1 MINTIIVL
9 ALIACTAFFVA
20 AEYAVIRVRM
30 SRIEQMVAEG
40 NKKASAVKQIVAR
53 LDEYLSAC
61 QLGNTLTN
69 LALGWLGESTVEHLL
84 SPVFGLFAL
93 PESVET
99 VVSFVIAFLIL
110 TFLEV
115 VVGEL
120 LPKIVAIQKAES
132 LALALARPLMIFFK
146 ITYPFS
152 WLLNRSARLLTGM
165 FGMKPLSE
173 TDNTRTEAELRLI
186 LSEGYKSGII
196 NSSEFRYVTNIFELD
211 DMVAKG
217 IMIPRRDVAFI
228 DESETVQEVVARTSL
243 DAYDLY
249 PVTAGG
255 DKDTVVGLIDYKEL
269 LTTYIRHP
277 GEPDMPV
284 KPYIEPVLQLLDTVS
299 VQEIL
304 LLMQKKDIHMAV
316 LLDEYGGTSGIVTIR
331 DIIARIVGE
340 RRQQRDEDGRPLIQQ
355 LGDGQY
361 ALSGTLMIEET
372 NRLLKTEI
380 EDDEGVY
387 TLGGWLMSEL
397 EEAMPGAEVSAD
409 NYTFVVAEME
419 NRQIKRVNVRRSAA
433 AVDDMQEAAAPSAEY
448 HS

>member
-20 AEYAVIRVRM
+20 AEYAVIRARM

-40 NKKASAVKQIVAR
+40 NKKALAVKQIVSR

-99 VVSFVIAFLIL
+99 VVSFAIAFLIL

-132 LALALARPLMIFFK
+132 LALALAQPLTIFFK
-146 ITYPFS
+146 LTYPFS
-152 WLLNRSARLLTGM
+152 WLLNRSARLLTGL

-173 TDNTRTEAELRLI
+173 HDNTRTEAELRLI

-211 DMVAKG
+211 DMVAKA

-228 DESETVQEVVARTSL
+228 DQDETVQAVVARTAA
-243 DAYDLY
+243 DAFDLY

-255 DKDTVVGLIDYKEL
+255 DKDTIVGLIDYKEL
-269 LTTYIRHP
+269 LTAYIRHP

-284 KPYIEPVLQLLDTVS
+284 APLIEPVLHLLDTVS

-304 LLMQKKDIHMAV
+304 LLMQKKDVHMAV
-316 LLDEYGGTSGIVTIR
+316 LIDEYGGTSGIVTIR
-331 DIIARIVGE
+331 DIIARIVGV
-340 RRQQRDEDGRPLIQQ
+340 RQEQLDEDGRPLIEQ
-355 LGDGQY
+355 LPGGQY
-361 ALSGTLMIEET
+361 RLSGTLMIEEA
-372 NRLLKTEI
+372 NRLLKTDI

-397 EEAMPGAEVSAD
+397 EEAAPGAEVAAD
-409 NYTFVVAEME
+409 AYAFTVEEVE
-419 NRQIKRVNVRRSAA
+419 NRQIKRVLARP
-433 AVDDMQEAAAPSAEY
+433 QPEASGAETQPPAG
-448 HS
+448 

>member
-9 ALIACTAFFVA
+9 ALIGCTAFFVA
-20 AEYAVIRVRM
+20 AEYAVIRARM
-30 SRIEQMVAEG
+30 SRIEQLVAEG

-152 WLLNRSARLLTGM
+152 WLLNRSARLLTGL

-249 PVTAGG
+249 PVTKGG
-255 DKDTVVGLIDYKEL
+255 DKDSIVGLIDYKEL
-269 LTTYIRHP
+269 LTAYIRHP

-355 LGDGQY
+355 LTDGRY
-361 ALSGTLMIEET
+361 ELSGTLMIEET
-372 NRLLKTEI
+372 NRLLKTDI
-380 EDDEGVY
+380 EDDDGVY

-397 EEAMPGAEVSAD
+397 EEAAVGAEVSAD

-419 NRQIKRVNVRRSAA
+419 NRQIKRVSVRRAPA
-433 AVDDMQEAAAPSAEY
+433 PANEAQEASASAE
-448 HS
+448 HPPS

>member
-9 ALIACTAFFVA
+9 ALIGCTAFFVA
-20 AEYAVIRVRM
+20 AEYAVIRARM
-30 SRIEQMVAEG
+30 SRIEQLVAEG

-84 SPVFGLFAL
+84 SPVFGLFSL

-120 LPKIVAIQKAES
+120 LPKIVAIQKAEA
-132 LALALARPLMIFFK
+132 LALTLARPLMIFFK

-152 WLLNRSARLLTGM
+152 WLLNRSARLLTGL

-173 TDNTRTEAELRLI
+173 QDNTRTEAELRLI

-217 IMIPRRDVAFI
+217 IMVPRRDVAFI
-228 DESETVQEVVARTSL
+228 DESETVQAIVARTSL

-255 DKDTVVGLIDYKEL
+255 DKDTIVGLIDYKEL
-269 LTTYIRHP
+269 LTAYIRHP

-355 LGDGQY
+355 LPGGQY
-361 ALSGTLMIEET
+361 ELSGTLMIEET

-397 EEAMPGAEVSAD
+397 EEAAQGAEVSAD
-409 NYTFVVAEME
+409 AYTFVVAEME
-419 NRQIKRVNVRRSAA
+419 NRQIKRVNVRRAPEQAKGAQETTAA
-433 AVDDMQEAAAPSAEY
+433 EQPHA
-448 HS
+448 

>member
-9 ALIACTAFFVA
+9 ALIGCTAFFVA
-20 AEYAVIRVRM
+20 AEYAVIRARM
-30 SRIEQMVAEG
+30 SRIEQLVAEG

-84 SPVFGLFAL
+84 SPVFGLFSL

-132 LALALARPLMIFFK
+132 LALALAKPLMIFFK
-146 ITYPFS
+146 LTYPFS
-152 WLLNRSARLLTGM
+152 WLLNRSARLLTGL

-173 TDNTRTEAELRLI
+173 QDNTRTEAELRLI

-217 IMIPRRDVAFI
+217 IMVPRRDVAFI
-228 DESETVQEVVARTSL
+228 DESETVQEIVARTSL

-255 DKDTVVGLIDYKEL
+255 DKDTIVGLIDYKEL
-269 LTTYIRHP
+269 LTAYIRHP

-355 LGDGQY
+355 LPGGQY
-361 ALSGTLMIEET
+361 ELSGTLMIEET

-397 EEAMPGAEVSAD
+397 EEAAPGAQVSAD
-409 NYTFVVAEME
+409 AYTFVVAEME
-419 NRQIKRVNVRRSAA
+419 NRQIKRVNVRRAPEPA
-433 AVDDMQEAAAPSAEY
+433 NEAQETTASPE
-448 HS
+448 

>member
-20 AEYAVIRVRM
+20 AEYAVIRARM
-30 SRIEQMVAEG
+30 SRIEQLVAEG

-84 SPVFGLFAL
+84 SPVFGLFSL

-132 LALALARPLMIFFK
+132 LALALARPLMMFFK
-146 ITYPFS
+146 LTYPFS
-152 WLLNRSARLLTGM
+152 WLLNRSARLLTGL

-173 TDNTRTEAELRLI
+173 QDNTRTEAELRLI

-255 DKDTVVGLIDYKEL
+255 DKDTIVGLIDYKEL
-269 LTTYIRHP
+269 LTAYIRHP
-277 GEPDMPV
+277 GGAGHAGQALYRACAAAAGYRVGAGDLV
-284 KPYIEPVLQLLDTVS
+284 VDA
-299 VQEIL
+299 
-304 LLMQKKDIHMAV
+304 KK
-316 LLDEYGGTSGIVTIR
+316 GTSIWRCCSTSTAGLRASSRFATLSR
-331 DIIARIVGE
+331 ASSASGGSSATRTAAR
-340 RRQQRDEDGRPLIQQ
+340 
-355 LGDGQY
+355 
-361 ALSGTLMIEET
+361 
-372 NRLLKTEI
+372 
-380 EDDEGVY
+380 
-387 TLGGWLMSEL
+387 
-397 EEAMPGAEVSAD
+397 
-409 NYTFVVAEME
+409 
-419 NRQIKRVNVRRSAA
+419 
-433 AVDDMQEAAAPSAEY
+433 
-448 HS
+448 

>member
-228 DESETVQEVVARTSL
+228 DESETVQEIVARTAL

-255 DKDTVVGLIDYKEL
+255 DKDTIVGLIDYKEL

-277 GEPDMPV
+277 GETDMPV

-355 LGDGQY
+355 LGDGRY
-361 ALSGTLMIEET
+361 ELSGTLMIEET
-372 NRLLKTEI
+372 NRLLKTDI

-397 EEAMPGAEVSAD
+397 EEAKPGAEVFAD
-409 NYTFVVAEME
+409 DYTFVVAEME
-419 NRQIKRVNVRRSAA
+419 NRQIKRVNVRRSPAA
-433 AVDDMQEAAAPSAEY
+433 ADDTQEAAASSAEY

>member
-1 MINTIIVL
+1 MVNTIIVL
-9 ALIACTAFFVA
+9 ALIGCTAFFVA
-20 AEYAVIRVRM
+20 AEYAVIRARM

-40 NKKASAVKQIVAR
+40 NKKAMAVKQIIAR

-132 LALALARPLMIFFK
+132 LALALARPLTVFFK
-146 ITYPFS
+146 VTYPFS
-152 WLLNRSARLLTGM
+152 WLLNRSARLITSLL
-165 FGMKPLSE
+165 GMKPLSE

-211 DMVAKG
+211 DMVAKA
-217 IMIPRRDVAFI
+217 IMVPRRDVAFI
-228 DESETVQEVVARTSL
+228 DREETVREVVARTAA
-243 DAYDLY
+243 DPYDLY
-249 PVTAGG
+249 PVTIGR
-255 DKDTVVGLIDYKEL
+255 DKDSIAGLIDYKEL
-269 LTTYIRHP
+269 LTAYIRRS
-277 GEPDMPV
+277 GEPDMSV
-284 KPYIEPVLQLLDTVS
+284 ADFAQPVLHLIDTVS
-299 VQEIL
+299 VQEVL
-304 LLMQKKDIHMAV
+304 LQMQEKNIHMAV
-316 LLDEYGGTSGIVTIR
+316 LVDEFGGTSGIVTIR

-340 RRQQRDEDGRPLIQQ
+340 QRRRLDEDGRPLIEE
-355 LGDGQY
+355 LPDGRY
-361 ALSGTLMIEET
+361 RLSGTLTIEEA
-372 NRLLKTEI
+372 NRLLKTEL

-397 EEAMPGAEVSAD
+397 GEAAPGAEVAADDYAFTVEEMDSLQITRVFVRPLPEHGGESPQASA
-409 NYTFVVAEME
+409 
-419 NRQIKRVNVRRSAA
+419 
-433 AVDDMQEAAAPSAEY
+433 P
-448 HS
+448 

>member
-20 AEYAVIRVRM
+20 AEYAVIRARM
-30 SRIEQMVAEG
+30 SRIEQLVEEG
-40 NKKASAVKQIVAR
+40 NKKAVAVKQIVAR

-84 SPVFGLFAL
+84 SPVFGLFAM

-132 LALALARPLMIFFK
+132 LALALARPLTMFFK
-146 ITYPFS
+146 VTYPFS
-152 WLLNRSARLLTGM
+152 WLLNRSARLLTGL
-165 FGMKPLSE
+165 FGLKPLSE
-173 TDNTRTEAELRLI
+173 HDNTRTEAELRLI

-217 IMIPRRDVAFI
+217 MMIPRRDVEFI
-228 DESETVQEVVARTSL
+228 DRDETVQGVVARTSL
-243 DAYDLY
+243 SAYDLY

-255 DKDTVVGLIDYKEL
+255 DKDTIVGLIDYKEL
-269 LTTYIRHP
+269 LTAYIRHP

-284 KPYIEPVLQLLDTVS
+284 APYIEPVLQLIDTVS
-299 VQEIL
+299 VQEVL

-316 LLDEYGGTSGIVTIR
+316 LIDEYGGTSGIVTIR

-340 RRQQRDEDGRPLIQQ
+340 RRQQRDEAGRPLVQQ
-355 LGDGQY
+355 LPDGQY
-361 ALSGTLMIEET
+361 QLSGTLMIEET

-380 EDDEGVY
+380 EEDEGVY

-397 EEAMPGAEVSAD
+397 QEAAPGAEVAAD
-409 NYTFVVAEME
+409 PYTFVIAEME
-419 NRQIKRVNVRRSAA
+419 NRQIKRVNARRMPEEANKAQEVSA
-433 AVDDMQEAAAPSAEY
+433 SAEY
-448 HS
+448 PS

>member
-1 MINTIIVL
+1 MVNTIIVL

-20 AEYAVIRVRM
+20 AEYAVIRARM

-40 NKKASAVKQIVAR
+40 NKKAAAVKQIVAR

-146 ITYPFS
+146 ITFPFS
-152 WLLNRSARLLTGM
+152 WLLNQSARLLTGL

-173 TDNTRTEAELRLI
+173 MDNTRTEAELRLI

-228 DESETVQEVVARTSL
+228 DESETVQEVVARTAL

-249 PVTAGG
+249 PVTAGR
-255 DKDTVVGLIDYKEL
+255 DKDKIVGLIDYKEL
-269 LTTYIRHP
+269 LTAYIRHSA
-277 GEPDMPV
+277 EKDMPV
-284 KPYIEPVLQLLDTVS
+284 RPYIEPVLQLLDTVS

-316 LLDEYGGTSGIVTIR
+316 LIDEYGGTSGIVTIR

-355 LGDGQY
+355 LPDGQY
-361 ALSGTLMIEET
+361 QLSGTLMIEEA
-372 NRLLKTEI
+372 NRLLKTDI

-397 EEAMPGAEVSAD
+397 GEALPGAEVSAES
-409 NYTFVVAEME
+409 YIFAVAEME
-419 NRQIKRVNVRRSAA
+419 SRQIKRINVRPAPAMARAS
-433 AVDDMQEAAAPSAEY
+433 QEAQSTADH